1 MRKIIATIF
10 TMLCLM
16 AFIGCQQRKPG
27 KLELFDVG
35 MENTSLDSYQTETVF
50 RTEVIPKVTAPESTE
65 GTKDTFATLDSMT
78 ETTVG
83 TEATEMT
90 QASHV
95 SKDETPTKPK
105 ADEVKPTPT
114 QSRPAPTVP
123 KVTQPETEPTV
134 PTTVPP
140 ENEPAKPEPTQPE
153 AESAKPE
160 PTQPET
166 KPTVPETKP
175 TEPTGCAHNWKAI
188 HHKEKGHWKAGIVCD
203 CGWTVYGNANELV
216 SKWNAHSASYPA
228 EVAFFEH
235 GGYGSA
241 DKWIVDEP
249 AYDEWVCRLCGEPK
263 P

>member
-10 TMLCLM
+10 TMLCLL
-16 AFIGCQQRKPG
+16 AFIGCQQRKPD

-35 MENTSLDSYQTETVF
+35 MENTSLDSNQTEGVF
-50 RTEVIPKVTAPESTE
+50 RTEEKPKVSVPESTE
-65 GTKDTFATLDSMT
+65 ATGGTIATLDPMT

-83 TEATEMT
+83 TEATEET
-90 QASHV
+90 QPSRT
-95 SKDETPTKPK
+95 SKDETSTKPK
-105 ADEVKPTPT
+105 ADEAKPTPT
-114 QSRPAPTVP
+114 QPLPAPTVP

-140 ENEPAKPEPTQPE
+140 ETEPAN
-153 AESAKPE
+153 PE

-175 TEPTGCAHNWKAI
+175 TEPAGCTHDWQAI
-188 HHKEKGHWKAGIVCD
+188 HHEEKGRWKAGVVCD
-203 CGWTVYGNANELV
+203 CGWVVYGNADELV

-228 EVAFFEH
+228 EVALFEH

-249 AYDEWVCRLCGEPK
+249 AYDEWVCRLCREPK